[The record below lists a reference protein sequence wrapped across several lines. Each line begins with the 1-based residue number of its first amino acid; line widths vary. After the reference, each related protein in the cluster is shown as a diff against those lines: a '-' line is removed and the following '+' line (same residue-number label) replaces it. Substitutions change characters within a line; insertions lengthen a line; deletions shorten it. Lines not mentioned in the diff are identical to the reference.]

1 MGEADEKPQ
10 ASPPSGAQQPAP
22 PPQPPHPMPSR
33 QGKPV
38 EMDQIAKGAGA
49 NQHARRQS
57 LPVTHDLM
65 LDHQIPGGH
74 PLNENKGNDL
84 KK

>member
-1 MGEADEKPQ
+1 MAESNDKTPPTPPNNNQPSNQ
-10 ASPPSGAQQPAP
+10 AQHQQVN
-22 PPQPPHPMPSR
+22 QLI
-33 QGKPV
+33 PV
-38 EMDQIAKGAGA
+38 RMEPLNKDVGTNRPTPDG
-49 NQHARRQS
+49 QS
-57 LPVTHDLM
+57 LPAKMEMM

>member
-10 ASPPSGAQQPAP
+10 ASPPSGAQQPAQ
-22 PPQPPHPMPSR
+22 PPQTPQPMPSR

-38 EMDQIAKGAGA
+38 EMDQIAKGAGVNQQA
-49 NQHARRQS
+49 NRQS
-57 LPVTHDLM
+57 QPVMHDLL
-65 LDHQIPGGH
+65 LDHKIPGNQ
-74 PLNENKGNDL
+74 PLTENTGNDL